1 MSLID
6 RGDYSIYG
14 VKKVKSASS
23 FIKMHAVKSAKSRS
37 VIMEAEAT
45 TLLKFIKGNQKNQLV
60 IPIYQRLYSWEKE
73 QCKELW
79 DDIIKIGGNDKM
91 DGHFI
96 GSILYVLDGITH
108 SDNALLIIDGQQRLT
123 TITLLLTA
131 LRDHLNDEDEFLEKF
146 SCQKIESDYLINS
159 DKDGDKKFRLI
170 LSESDKDTL
179 LSLID
184 ENRRKP
190 SEPSSKIMENFKLF
204 EEWVSNTNKLETI
217 FKGLEKLMIVWIA
230 LKKEKNDPQLI
241 FESMNSKGIE
251 LTQTDLIRNYI
262 VMETEIEKQEGFYN
276 KYWRAMEEEF
286 KQNKKWFD
294 RFVRHYLTIKTREI
308 PNINK
313 VYVALKDYRQKEGIG
328 IEDLL
333 KDLQK
338 YCGYFCQIVFKKEAN
353 KDLNKA
359 LGFLVDL
366 EMDVIYPLLLELYS
380 DYSDGVLSKAD
391 FIPIIALIESYIC
404 RRAVCGLGTNSLNK
418 VFPSFTKHI
427 QKDEY
432 FKSLKAHFGYLT
444 EKQRFPNNDEFKKL
458 FITIDFYH
466 FKKREYFFERL
477 ENFER
482 KERVYTHEYTIEH
495 IMPQTLTEDT
505 KEWERDLGE
514 NFKEIHDKYLH
525 TIGNLTLTGYNSEYS
540 NKSFQEKRDM
550 EGGFKDSP
558 LRLNQGLRD
567 LKSFGE
573 EEIKK
578 RANDLADLALK
589 IWTYPKLDAETLEK
603 YKPKKDKKEK
613 KVYDLNSY
621 KFGSHSRELFDILSK
636 GIKALDEKI
645 VENFNQDYISYKFSK
660 NFVDIVAQTKDL
672 KLYLNMPFYELQD
685 EKNLARDMTNK
696 GHLGNGDIE
705 VKLETKENIPYC
717 LGLIKQALEKQMGGR
732 NRQ

>member
-1 MSLID
+1 
-6 RGDYSIYG
+6 
-14 VKKVKSASS
+14 
-23 FIKMHAVKSAKSRS
+23 
-37 VIMEAEAT
+37 MEAYAT
-45 TLLKFIKGNQKNQLV
+45 TLLNFIKDNQKNQLV

-73 QCKELW
+73 QCKQLW

-96 GSILYVLDGITH
+96 GSILYVLDGIAH
-108 SDNALLIIDGQQRLT
+108 SNNALFIIDGQQRLT

-131 LRDHLNDEDEFLEKF
+131 LRDHLNDEVKRKE
-146 SCQKIESDYLINS
+146 IEDHYLINS

-184 ENRRKP
+184 KDRRKP
-190 SEPSSKIMENFKLF
+190 SEPSLKIVENFKLF
-204 EEWVSNTNKLETI
+204 EEWVSNTDKLETI
-217 FKGLEKLMIVWIA
+217 FKGLEKLTIVWIA
-230 LKKEKNDPQLI
+230 LTKEKDDPQLI

-251 LTQTDLIRNYI
+251 LAQTDLIRNYI
-262 VMETEIEKQEGFYN
+262 VMETEIEKREGFYN
-276 KYWRAMEEEF
+276 KYWRAMEEDF
-286 KQNKKWFD
+286 KQNEKQDKKLFD
-294 RFVRHYLTIKTREI
+294 RFVRHYLTIKTGEI

-313 VYVALKDYRQKEGIG
+313 VYAAFKDYQQKKGIG

-338 YCGYFCQIVFKKEAN
+338 YYGYFCQIALKKEDD

-380 DYSDGVLSKAD
+380 DYSNGVLSKDD
-391 FIPIIALIESYIC
+391 FRHSIALIESYLF

-432 FKSLKAHFGYLT
+432 FKSLKAHFCYLT
-444 EKQRFPNNDEFKKL
+444 NNQRFPNNDEFKNL
-458 FITIDFYH
+458 FITIDFYKK
-466 FKKREYFFERL
+466 FKKKTKCFLERL
-477 ENFER
+477 ENFDR
-482 KERVYTHEYTIEH
+482 KERVPTNEYTIEH
-495 IMPQTLTEDT
+495 IMPQKLEE
-505 KEWERDLGE
+505 EWERDLGE
-514 NFKEIHDKYLH
+514 NFQEIHDKYLH
-525 TIGNLTLTGYNSEYS
+525 TIGNLTLTGYNDKYS
-540 NKSFQEKRDM
+540 NKSFKEKRGM
-550 EGGFKDSP
+550 EKGFKDSP
-558 LRLNQGLRD
+558 LRLNRGLRD
-567 LKSFGE
+567 LESFGE

-578 RANDLADLALK
+578 RANDLVDLALK

-613 KVYDLNSY
+613 EVYDLNSY

-636 GIKALDEKI
+636 EIKALDERI
-645 VENFNQDYISYKFSK
+645 TENFNQDYISYKFSK
-660 NFVDIVAQTKDL
+660 NFVDIVVQTKDL
-672 KLYLNMPFYELQD
+672 KLYLNMKFNELQD

-717 LGLIKQALEKQMGGR
+717 LGLIKQALEKQIGGR

>member
-1 MSLID
+1 
-6 RGDYSIYG
+6 
-14 VKKVKSASS
+14 
-23 FIKMHAVKSAKSRS
+23 
-37 VIMEAEAT
+37 MEADAT
-45 TLLKFIKGNQKNQLV
+45 TLLKFIEDNQKNQLV

-73 QCKELW
+73 QCKQLW

-96 GSILYVLDGITH
+96 GSILYVIDGITH
-108 SDNALLIIDGQQRLT
+108 SDNTLLIIDGQQRLT

-131 LRDHLNDEDEFLEKF
+131 LRNHLSDEVKRKEIEDH
-146 SCQKIESDYLINS
+146 YLINS

-184 ENRRKP
+184 KDRRKP
-190 SEPSSKIMENFKLF
+190 SEPSLKIVENFKLF
-204 EEWVSNTNKLETI
+204 EEWVSKNTDELETI
-217 FKGLEKLMIVWIA
+217 FKGLEKLMIVEIA
-230 LKKEKNDPQLI
+230 LEKGKDDPQLI

-251 LTQTDLIRNYI
+251 LAQTDLIRNYI
-262 VMETEIEKQEGFYN
+262 LMGLEPEAQKIFYE
-276 KYWRAMEEEF
+276 KYWRAMEEDF

-338 YCGYFCQIVFKKEAN
+338 YCGYFCQIVFKKEAD

-380 DYSDGVLSKAD
+380 DYNDGVLSKAD

-418 VFPSFTKHI
+418 IFPFVTKKI
-427 QKDEY
+427 NKDQYLESIKAY
-432 FKSLKAHFGYLT
+432 FGSLT

-458 FITIDFYH
+458 FITINFYK

-477 ENFER
+477 ENFDR

-495 IMPQTLTEDT
+495 IMPQKLTE
-505 KEWERDLGE
+505 EWERDLGE
-514 NFKEIHDKYLH
+514 NFQEIHDKYLN
-525 TIGNLTLTGYNSEYS
+525 TIGNLTLTGYNPEYS
-540 NKSFQEKRDM
+540 NKSFQEKQGM
-550 EGGFKDSP
+550 EKGFKDSP
-558 LRLNQGLRD
+558 LRLNQSLRD
-567 LKSFGE
+567 LESFGE

-589 IWTYPKLDAETLEK
+589 IWTYPSLNAETLEK

-613 KVYDLNSY
+613 KVYDLSSY
-621 KFGSHSRELFDILSK
+621 KFSSHSRELFDILSK

-660 NFVDIVAQTKDL
+660 NFVDIVVQTKDL
-672 KLYLNMPFYELQD
+672 KLYLNMKFNELQD

-732 NRQ
+732 NKQ

>member
-1 MSLID
+1 MKADAIKLLDFI
-6 RGDYSIYG
+6 G
-14 VKKVKSASS
+14 KSQEKQ
-23 FIKMHAVKSAKSRS
+23 F
-37 VIMEAEAT
+37 
-45 TLLKFIKGNQKNQLV
+45 V
-60 IPIYQRLYSWEKE
+60 IPIYQRVYSWEKE
-73 QCKELW
+73 QCEQLW
-79 DDIIKIGGNDKM
+79 DDIIKTGGNDQM
-91 DGHFI
+91 NGHFI
-96 GSILYVLDGITH
+96 DSIVFVQDGIYTT
-108 SDNALLIIDGQQRLT
+108 NYNELLIIDGQQRLT
-123 TITLLLTA
+123 TITLLFIA
-131 LRDHLNDEDEFLEKF
+131 LRNYLNDEDEFLEKF
-146 SCQKIESDYLINS
+146 SCQKIQNRYLINS
-159 DKDGDKKFRLI
+159 DEKGDKKFKLI
-170 LSESDKDTL
+170 LSEPDKDTL
-179 LSLID
+179 LYLID
-184 ENRRKP
+184 KDKRKP
-190 SEPSSKIMENFKLF
+190 SELSLKIMENFKLF
-204 EEWVSNTNKLETI
+204 EEWVSNTNQLETI
-217 FKGLEKLMIVWIA
+217 FKGLEKLMIVYIA
-230 LKKEKNDPQLI
+230 LEKGKDDPQLI

-262 VMETEIEKQEGFYN
+262 VMETEIKKQEGFYN

-294 RFVRHYLTIKTREI
+294 RFVRHYVTIKTREI

-338 YCGYFCQIVFKKEAN
+338 YCGYFCQIVFKKEDN

-359 LGFLVDL
+359 LRFLVDL

-380 DYSDGVLSKAD
+380 DYSDKVLSKAD
-391 FIPIIALIESYIC
+391 FISIIPLIESYIC

-432 FKSLKAHFGYLT
+432 FKSLKAHFGSLT
-444 EKQRFPNNDEFKKL
+444 EKQRFPDDDEFKDC
-458 FITIDFYH
+458 FITIDFYR
-466 FKKREYFFERL
+466 FKKNRYFFERL
-477 ENFER
+477 ENFDR
-482 KERVYTHEYTIEH
+482 NERVYTHEYTIEH
-495 IMPQTLTEDT
+495 IMPQTLTE
-505 KEWERDLGE
+505 EWERDLGE
-514 NFKEIHDKYLH
+514 NFQEIHDKYLH
-525 TIGNLTLTGYNSEYS
+525 TIGNLTLTGYNHEYS
-540 NKSFQEKRDM
+540 NKSFKEKQGM
-550 EGGFKDSP
+550 EKGFKNSP

-567 LKSFGE
+567 LESSFGE

-613 KVYDLNSY
+613 NVYDLSSY

-636 GIKALDEKI
+636 EIKALDERI
-645 VENFNQDYISYKFSK
+645 TENFNQDYISYKFSK
-660 NFVDIVAQTKDL
+660 NFVDIVVQTKDL
-672 KLYLNMPFYELQD
+672 KLYLNMKFNELQD

-717 LGLIKQALEKQMGGR
+717 LGLIKQALEKQIGGR
-732 NRQ
+732 NKQ

>member
-1 MSLID
+1 MKAD
-6 RGDYSIYG
+6 A
-14 VKKVKSASS
+14 KK
-23 FIKMHAVKSAKSRS
+23 AKP
-37 VIMEAEAT
+37 MEADAT
-45 TLLKFIKGNQKNQLV
+45 PLLKFIKDNQKNQLV
-60 IPIYQRLYSWEKE
+60 IPIYQRVYSWEKE

-79 DDIIKIGGNDKM
+79 DDIIKIGGDDKM

-96 GSILYVLDGITH
+96 GSILYVLDGFTH
-108 SDNALLIIDGQQRLT
+108 SDNTLFIIDGQQRLT

-131 LRDHLNDEDEFLEKF
+131 LRDHCSDKRKEIED
-146 SCQKIESDYLINS
+146 DYLINS

-170 LSESDKDTL
+170 LSDSDKDTL
-179 LSLID
+179 LYLID
-184 ENRRKP
+184 KDKRKP

-204 EEWVSNTNKLETI
+204 EEWIRKNTNQLETI
-217 FKGLEKLMIVWIA
+217 FKGLEKLMIVYIA
-230 LKKEKNDPQLI
+230 LREGKYDPQLI
-241 FESMNSKGIE
+241 FESMNSKGME

-262 VMETEIEKQEGFYN
+262 VMETEVEKQESFYS
-276 KYWRAMEEEF
+276 KYWRAMEEDF
-286 KQNKKWFD
+286 KQNKKLFD

-313 VYVALKDYRQKEGIG
+313 VYVALKDYRQREGIG

-338 YCGYFCQIVFKKEAN
+338 YCKYFCQIVFKKEDD

-380 DYSDGVLSKAD
+380 DYSDGVLSRTD

-432 FKSLKAHFGYLT
+432 FKSLKAHFGFLT
-444 EKQRFPNNDEFKKL
+444 EKQRFPNNDEFKDC
-458 FITIDFYH
+458 FIAINFYN
-466 FKKREYFFERL
+466 FKKNKYFFERL
-477 ENFER
+477 ENNIEIEE
-482 KERVYTHEYTIEH
+482 KEPVNTQKCTIEH
-495 IMPQTLTEDT
+495 IMPQELT
-505 KEWERDLGE
+505 KEWEKDLGE
-514 NFKEIHDKYLH
+514 NFQEIHDKYLH

-540 NKSFQEKRDM
+540 NKSFQEKQGM
-550 EGGFKDSP
+550 EKGFKDSP
-558 LRLNQGLRD
+558 LRFNQGLRD
-567 LKSFGE
+567 LESFGE

-603 YKPKKDKKEK
+603 YKPKKNKKEK
-613 KVYDLNSY
+613 KVYDLSSY

-636 GIKALDEKI
+636 EIKALDERI
-645 VENFNQDYISYKFSK
+645 TENFNNKMCISYKFDK
-660 NFVDIVAQTKDL
+660 NFVSIVPL
-672 KLYLNMPFYELQD
+672 KNGGLNLYLNMPFYELQD
-685 EKNLARDMTNK
+685 EKNLARKAK
-696 GHLGNGDIE
+696 GNYG
-705 VKLETKENIPYC
+705 
-717 LGLIKQALEKQMGGR
+717 MGT
-732 NRQ
+732 